1 MPKSIHT
8 APQNDAARAKRA
20 PPQVKLRLDDV
31 DLLILSALQE
41 DAHLSNADIG
51 RHVGMVPSGVF
62 ERIRKLEKAKVIT
75 GYEARL
81 DANALNFPLAAF
93 VFVKAA
99 GRSGHP
105 ARTAA
110 QLARIPEVQE
120 VHTVAGEDR
129 YLLKVR
135 AQDTKHLG
143 RLLRDKITTIKFVVS
158 TRTIIVLET
167 VKETSAIPLGH
178 SGDC

>member
-1 MPKSIHT
+1 MSRLRGRIKRPFDRVQKIARRHHISELTMPKSIHT

-93 VFVKAA
+93 VFVKADVSIRQK
-99 GRSGHP
+99 GTGTVFIRP
-105 ARTAA
+105 TPFCRMDTIEEYTIWTAYGGNA
-110 QLARIPEVQE
+110 S
-120 VHTVAGEDR
+120 
-129 YLLKVR
+129 
-135 AQDTKHLG
+135 
-143 RLLRDKITTIKFVVS
+143 LR
-158 TRTIIVLET
+158 
-167 VKETSAIPLGH
+167 
-178 SGDC
+178 

>member
-75 GYEARL
+75 GYEARCSCS
-81 DANALNFPLAAF
+81 D
-93 VFVKAA
+93 
-99 GRSGHP
+99 
-105 ARTAA
+105 
-110 QLARIPEVQE
+110 QM
-120 VHTVAGEDR
+120 
-129 YLLKVR
+129 
-135 AQDTKHLG
+135 TK
-143 RLLRDKITTIKFVVS
+143 
-158 TRTIIVLET
+158 
-167 VKETSAIPLGH
+167 
-178 SGDC
+178 C

>member
-1 MPKSIHT
+1 M
-8 APQNDAARAKRA
+8 
-20 PPQVKLRLDDV
+20 KLRLDDV

-93 VFVKAA
+93 FGSTAKRLAVAA
-99 GRSGHP
+99 ICEP
-105 ARTAA
+105 A
-110 QLARIPEVQE
+110 
-120 VHTVAGEDR
+120 G
-129 YLLKVR
+129 
-135 AQDTKHLG
+135 
-143 RLLRDKITTIKFVVS
+143 
-158 TRTIIVLET
+158 
-167 VKETSAIPLGH
+167 
-178 SGDC
+178 